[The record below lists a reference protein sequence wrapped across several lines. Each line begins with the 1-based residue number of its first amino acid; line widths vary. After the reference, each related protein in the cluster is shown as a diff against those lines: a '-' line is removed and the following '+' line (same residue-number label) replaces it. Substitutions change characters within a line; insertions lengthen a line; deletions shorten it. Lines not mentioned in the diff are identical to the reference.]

1 MQGDMSL
8 YMRLLRR
15 TTEGLRTASG
25 LRWHYTRILVERRGT
40 WLGVCICALSVLRRL
55 QGEMLRV
62 WRRGAVWVVA
72 DRERQFIRCCA
83 SIDGLD
89 FQPYKV
95 LSMNTQHI
103 VNYDEAQPWRNKVAA
118 CVIA

>member
-15 TTEGLRTASG
+15 TAEGLRT
-25 LRWHYTRILVERRGT
+25 RWGT
-40 WLGVCICALSVLRRL
+40 WLGVCICALSVLGRL
-55 QGEMLRV
+55 QGETWRV